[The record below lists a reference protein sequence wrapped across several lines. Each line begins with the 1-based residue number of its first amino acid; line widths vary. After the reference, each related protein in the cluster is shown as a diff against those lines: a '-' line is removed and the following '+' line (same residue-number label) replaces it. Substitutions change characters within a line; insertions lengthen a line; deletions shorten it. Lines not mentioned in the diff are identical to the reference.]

1 MTSAIRRSCGGA
13 RTSESAGR
21 NRQLRCEWNSDA
33 RRGTLNKIGQNE
45 LCGLIDAFNRSDWQ
59 EMTVRV
65 GDDML
70 YLSRDSTNAM
80 PAGISAALSA
90 TRDHLVAESRPSY
103 TSGDVATVSV
113 GQESVDA
120 SGTSRLEVSGA
131 AQEPSP
137 GVVVE
142 SPSVGLFWVAPS
154 PGASPFVTVGS
165 RVDIDDTIGIVEV
178 MKLMNHVPAG
188 VAGVVT
194 AVLARNGDSVEFGQP
209 LAIIDPDTRSES
221 R

>member
-1 MTSAIRRSCGGA
+1 M
-13 RTSESAGR
+13 
-21 NRQLRCEWNSDA
+21 
-33 RRGTLNKIGQNE
+33 NKIGQNE